1 MSGSSGGVDPLAGT
15 TSLSTSQTI
24 GQSGGQSSSM
34 LNDHGANKVKS
45 LSGIANRLGCNLVQL
60 QVAWQLRNQTVQST
74 TVSASSTEQL
84 LDLMDA
90 MKVRGPR
97 QYLLCSYCFIPE
109 EV

>member
-1 MSGSSGGVDPLAGT
+1 MSGSGVDPLAGT

-24 GQSGGQSSSM
+24 GQ
-34 LNDHGANKVKS
+34 
-45 LSGIANRLGCNLVQL
+45 SGIANRLGCNLVQL

-90 MKVRGPR
+90 MKIVPKLTHGYAEDIDKILSNKPSRPPMISTLQQRWATTGG
-97 QYLLCSYCFIPE
+97 
-109 EV
+109 